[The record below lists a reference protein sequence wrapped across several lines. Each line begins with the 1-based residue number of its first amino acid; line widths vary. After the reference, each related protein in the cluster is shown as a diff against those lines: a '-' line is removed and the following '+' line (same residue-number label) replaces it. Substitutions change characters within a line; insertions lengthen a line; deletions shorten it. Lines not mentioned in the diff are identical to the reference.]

1 MKSSPVQVN
10 SEIGRLKKVILYRPA
25 KELENLVPDYLEEL
39 LFDDIPFLE
48 DAQAEHDQFA
58 EILRSNGVDVLYLD
72 QLVVEALEA
81 ANATEEFVD
90 QWLVETGLHDEEEH
104 FAIRNALLG
113 LNSTQ
118 AIVSKSIEGFKRAEI
133 LPEIPLPER
142 FSFLVNPMPNLY
154 FTRDPFATMGQGVA
168 INRMYSQTRMRET
181 LYGEMIFKYHP
192 IYGHQQVSKY
202 YDREYDPHIE
212 GGDVLVLSES
222 VLAIGVS
229 QRTELRA
236 IRILAEKIF
245 KESQFKKIV
254 VFEISVKRQFMHLDT
269 VFTMVDYDKFVI
281 HPEIERE
288 LKLYLIEEVQV
299 NEVKEITEKGL
310 ETVLADAL
318 EIAKVTLIRGGGGDE
333 VAAARE
339 QWSDGANTLAI
350 APGEVIVY
358 HRNVV
363 TNQKLIEAGIKL
375 HVLKGSELVRGRG
388 GPRCMSMPIWRE

>member
-192 IYGHQQVSKY
+192 IYGHQQVSRY

-281 HPEIERE
+281 HPEIESE

>member
-154 FTRDPFATMGQGVA
+154 FTRDPFATLGQGVA

>member
-1 MKSSPVQVN
+1 MKESPVQVN
-10 SEIGRLKKVILYRPA
+10 SEIGRLKRVILYRPA

-48 DAQAEHDQFA
+48 DAQEEHDHFA
-58 EILRSNGVDVLYLD
+58 EILRSQGVDVLYLD

-90 QWLVETGLHDEEEH
+90 QWLLETGLTDEESLL
-104 FAIRNALLG
+104 AIRNYLLG
-113 LNSTQ
+113 LKDTQ

-133 LPEIPLPER
+133 FPEVPSPER

-168 INRMYSQTRMRET
+168 INRMYSQTRRRET
-181 LYGEMIFKYHP
+181 LYGDIIFRYHP
-192 IYGHQQVSKY
+192 IYGQQQVSVY
-202 YDREYDPHIE
+202 YDRGKGQRIE
-212 GGDVLVLSES
+212 GGDLLVLSES

-229 QRTELRA
+229 QRTELSA
-236 IRILAEKIF
+236 IRILAEKLF
-245 KESQFKKIV
+245 KDTQFKKIV
-254 VFEISVKRQFMHLDT
+254 VFEISAKRQFMHLDT

-288 LKLYLIEEVQV
+288 LKLFLIEATQA
-299 NEVKEITEKGL
+299 NEVKEVTEKGI
-310 ETVLADAL
+310 EMVLAEAL
-318 EIAKVTLIRGGGGDE
+318 EIAKVILIRGGGGDE

>member
-25 KELENLVPDYLEEL
+25 KELENLVPDYMEEL

-310 ETVLADAL
+310 ETVLAEAL